1 LIGAS
6 HGFFFIDSTN
16 SSERFSDTP
25 KINYRVPTTMPDSL
39 ARSERPTGQQILVTG
54 GAGFIG
60 SHLVDALVA
69 ENDVRVLDDLS
80 SGNQA
85 FVNDRAEFV
94 QGDICDERVV
104 DDAMVGV
111 DLVYHQAASVNVS
124 QSVEQ
129 PRASHETNVS
139 GTLSILESARQQ
151 DARVVFASSAAIY
164 GEPDVLPVTEKHP
177 VNPQSPYGLEKLTG
191 DRYMRLYNELYGVPT
206 VPLRYFNVYGPRQ
219 TGGDYAGVIT
229 TFLDQAQTG
238 EPLTIHGDGTQTRD
252 FVHVDDVVQA
262 NLRAGTTETVGV
274 PFNIGGGKSTS
285 IRELARHVQ
294 SMADR
299 SVEIIYQ
306 DRREGDITQS
316 EANINRAREMLGY
329 QPTKS
334 LQEELVTL
342 FEGL

>member
-1 LIGAS
+1 M
-6 HGFFFIDSTN
+6 D
-16 SSERFSDTP
+16 
-25 KINYRVPTTMPDSL
+25 YRVHTNMPDSL

-80 SGNQA
+80 SGDQS

-94 QGDICDERVV
+94 QGDICDKQVSC
-104 DDAMVGV
+104 DAMAGV

-139 GTLSILESARQQ
+139 GTLNILEAARQQ

-164 GEPDVLPVTEKHP
+164 GEPDVVPMTEKHP

-191 DRYMRLYNELYGVPT
+191 DQYMRLYNELYGLPT

-229 TFLDQAQTG
+229 VFLDQAQTG
-238 EPLTIHGDGTQTRD
+238 KPLTVHGDGTQTRD

-262 NLRAGTTETVGV
+262 NLRAGTTEIVGV
-274 PFNIGGGKSTS
+274 PFNIGTGESTS
-285 IRELARHVQ
+285 IRELAENIQ
-294 SMADR
+294 LMADQ

-306 DRREGDITQS
+306 DQREGDIMES

-329 QPTKS
+329 QPTKD
-334 LQEELVTL
+334 LREELAAL
-342 FEGL
+342 F